1 MAINFNG
8 TTLATN
14 IDAVRFNGTAVSKVM
29 FNGVEV
35 WSKYV
40 PPSVIFTTDLAAYG
54 CNSFSTSSN
63 TFTIGGGAMIAYS
76 ESTGFTGSTGGLGG
90 SCGNSLYTSSGRL
103 MMSGGSGYVDMEYLS
118 GLPYFRGTSKIG
130 GIYGTGLEAVRNTN
144 PAWKIAA
151 LYGVSADGEYN
162 TNRVTILR

>member
-1 MAINFNG
+1 MALSFNG
-8 TTLATN
+8 ATLATN
-14 IDAVRFNGTAVSKVM
+14 IDAVVFNGTAVSKVM

-40 PPSVIFTTDLAAYG
+40 PPSVIFTTVGSAYG
-54 CNSFSTSSN
+54 CNNFSASSN

-118 GLPYFRGTSKIG
+118 GLPYFRGNSKIG
-130 GIYGTGLEAVRNTN
+130 YMGLISSRNTN
-144 PAWKIAA
+144 PAWKTSI
-151 LYGVSADGEYN
+151 LTGWSADGEYQ
-162 TNRVTILR
+162 TNNVKILR